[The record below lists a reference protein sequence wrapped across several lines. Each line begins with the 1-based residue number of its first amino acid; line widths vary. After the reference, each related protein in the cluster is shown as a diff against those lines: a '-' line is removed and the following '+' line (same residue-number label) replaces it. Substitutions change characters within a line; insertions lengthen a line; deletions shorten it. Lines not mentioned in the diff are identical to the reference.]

1 MGKKLGWTIGIAI
14 LLAGSLLSLPAS
26 ADTTITLTAASGTN
40 LSDVHVGDILNFD
53 VIGGTTDTAEENFT
67 TAPDIHVFWD
77 LFGQGT
83 MNLLSF
89 NYAPGEFSDLR
100 TDPTI
105 ATLSFQATGAGEDGL
120 FIGWPDCTGLPSDTS
135 GCAVT
140 NLDAMRP
147 ADSDH
152 LNFLIQPT
160 PEPSS
165 LTLLGAGLLGLGLA
179 ALCRR

>member
-1 MGKKLGWTIGIAI
+1 MGKKLGWSFGIAVT
-14 LLAGSLLSLPAS
+14 LAGLLFSLPAS

-53 VIGGTTDTAEENFT
+53 VMAGTTDTVEENFT
-67 TAPDIHVFWD
+67 SLPDIHVFWD
-77 LFGQGT
+77 IFADGT

-89 NYAPGEFSDLR
+89 TYAPGVSSDLR
-100 TDPTI
+100 TDPII

-120 FIGWPDCTGLPSDTS
+120 FIGWPDCTGLPSDTT
-135 GCAVT
+135 GCAIT
-140 NLDAMRP
+140 NLGATRP

-152 LNFLIQPT
+152 LDFLIQPT

-165 LTLLGAGLLGLGLA
+165 ITLLAAGLLGLGLMA
-179 ALCRR
+179 FLRR